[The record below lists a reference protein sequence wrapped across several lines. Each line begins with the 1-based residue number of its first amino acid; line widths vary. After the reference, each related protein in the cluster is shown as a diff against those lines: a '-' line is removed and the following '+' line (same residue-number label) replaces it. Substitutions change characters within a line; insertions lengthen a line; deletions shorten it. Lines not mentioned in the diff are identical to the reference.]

1 MSALGGLFD
10 RYSLNREKRKKKKNQ
25 CCDKKMLIIVIVAL
39 RDVASAS
46 KFFILGIKNQNRI
59 SIVRRLRQPD
69 VCI

>member
-1 MSALGGLFD
+1 MTVTLSI
-10 RYSLNREKRKKKKNQ
+10 EKRERRRKISVAI
-25 CCDKKMLIIVIVAL
+25 KKMLIIIVVAL

>member
-1 MSALGGLFD
+1 MTVTLSI
-10 RYSLNREKRKKKKNQ
+10 EKRERRRKISVAI
-25 CCDKKMLIIVIVAL
+25 KKMLIIVIVAL

-59 SIVRRLRQPD
+59 SNVRRLRQMD